1 MSILIRGAKA
11 PRICGVCPFERN
23 GWPDEWEEHCM
34 LLGRQVGYF
43 GKKERK
49 PEDCPII
56 EVATPSAERWVPC
69 SERLPE
75 ATRKSYWVCTDN
87 GGQHE
92 CRWTDVNPI
101 WTNLTTEWHWNIFDL
116 PQYAKVVAWM
126 PLPEPYEEHSM
137 EEFMQGQDPGDPE
150 DGRL

>member
-1 MSILIRGAKA
+1 MTDYI
-11 PRICGVCPFERN
+11 
-23 GWPDEWEEHCM
+23 D
-34 LLGRQVGYF
+34 RQAAIDAVMISPQKWDGMYIQDLNC
-43 GKKERK
+43 RLR
-49 PEDCPII
+49 D
-56 EVATPSAERWVPC
+56 ALNALPSAERWVPC

-75 ATRKSYWVCTDN
+75 ATRESYWVCTN
-87 GGQHE
+87 IGSQHE
-92 CRWTDVNPI
+92 CRWTNSSPI

-116 PQYAKVVAWM
+116 PQYTKVVAWM

>member
-1 MSILIRGAKA
+1 MSDYIDRQAAIDALNGEIIVTGKA
-11 PRICGVCPFERN
+11 NAEAVREYINLVEDRIKR
-23 GWPDEWEEHCM
+23 
-34 LLGRQVGYF
+34 L
-43 GKKERK
+43 
-49 PEDCPII
+49 
-56 EVATPSAERWVPC
+56 PSAERWVPC

-75 ATRKSYWVCTDN
+75 ATRESYWVCTDI
-87 GGQHE
+87 GSQHE
-92 CRWTDVNPI
+92 CRWTNSSPI

-116 PQYAKVVAWM
+116 PQYTKVVAWM